1 VRIPSQSRNH
11 CLLIHFEASLEGAWV
26 CCPPSG
32 FGPARSLSVSHAH
45 KASDCMTHRWD
56 LHSFCLFVGRRLA
69 ARRDSDSFSTCK
81 AHEQTIGQHSHGRIR
96 GDGRLSLA
104 CLCRG
109 RLLRHQGCSAGPG
122 REAGQEHEPAS
133 NRHTAGLLGLRRRPH
148 HRSSRR
154 NVTVGHHCLA
164 CPRVPP
170 DIIHGWPAST
180 GTKRFDRARLV
191 RSVERWTSARACQ
204 VVLKVEASIGE
215 KASFRPEAPVLS
227 PSFCHSLRPVRCFWA
242 TPKSQDAQCR
252 ALRAPCFIL
261 LHPAAL

>member
-1 VRIPSQSRNH
+1 
-11 CLLIHFEASLEGAWV
+11 
-26 CCPPSG
+26 
-32 FGPARSLSVSHAH
+32 
-45 KASDCMTHRWD
+45 
-56 LHSFCLFVGRRLA
+56 
-69 ARRDSDSFSTCK
+69 
-81 AHEQTIGQHSHGRIR
+81 
-96 GDGRLSLA
+96 
-104 CLCRG
+104 
-109 RLLRHQGCSAGPG
+109 
-122 REAGQEHEPAS
+122 
-133 NRHTAGLLGLRRRPH
+133 
-148 HRSSRR
+148 
-154 NVTVGHHCLA
+154 
-164 CPRVPP
+164 VPP

-215 KASFRPEAPVLS
+215 TASFRPEAPVLS